1 MVNSHRLVLGLQICA
16 VVGAVMG
23 GRVSIGAQ
31 QAPMVR
37 AMTEPWPEQLVVDG
51 IEILPVRKAV
61 YMLVGGGANVSV
73 AIGDE
78 GVVMVD
84 TGSAGN
90 AAKLQNAVRR
100 LTRKPLRYLINTAP
114 DLDKIGGNADMVK
127 WAGGTAGPQAGA
139 GGVGFGQ
146 NGRSPNVGATFIAH
160 EAAYNR
166 MIAGGNGL
174 TALTGDALPESTF
187 FTPRKDIWANDEAV
201 QIFFE
206 PNAHTDG
213 DLMVF
218 FRGSEVVHAG
228 EVFRTDQ
235 FPLVDLA
242 RGGAINGVIDG
253 LNHLLEVAVPQRNQ
267 MGGTRIVPAYGRI
280 SNEADVLE
288 YRDMVTIIR
297 DRVQVLV
304 DKQATLAQVQ
314 AAGVALEYQHY
325 GKNPMWTTE
334 RFVEAVYNSLMK
346 KQGAER

>member
-1 MVNSHRLVLGLQICA
+1 MFNTHSLFRGACIG
-16 VVGAVMG
+16 VVIVAAMGGAVS
-23 GRVSIGAQ
+23 VGAQ
-31 QAPMVR
+31 QSPMVR
-37 AMTEPWPEQLVVDG
+37 AMTEPWPEELVIDG
-51 IEILPVRKAV
+51 IEILQVRKAV

-114 DLDKIGGNADMVK
+114 DLDKVGGNGEMVK
-127 WAGGTAGPQAGA
+127 WAGGTNGPQAAA
-139 GGVGFGQ
+139 GGQGLGQ
-146 NGRSPNVGATFIAH
+146 NGRSPNVGTAFVAH

-174 TALTGDALPESTF
+174 TALTGEALPDSTF
-187 FTPRKDIWANDEAV
+187 FTPRKDVWVNDEAI
-201 QIFFE
+201 QMFFE

-213 DLMVF
+213 DLIVF

-228 EVFRTDQ
+228 EMFRTDQ
-235 FPLVDLA
+235 FPLVDLT
-242 RGGAINGVIDG
+242 RGGSINGIIGG
-253 LNHLLEVAVPQRNQ
+253 LNHLLEIAVPQRNQ

-297 DRVQVLV
+297 DRVQVLI
-304 DKQATLAQVQ
+304 DKKATLAQVK
-314 AAGVALEYQHY
+314 AAGAALEYQQY
-325 GKNPMWTTE
+325 GRNPRWTTDM
-334 RFVEAVYNSLMK
+334 FVEAVYNSLVK
-346 KQGAER
+346 K

>member
-1 MVNSHRLVLGLQICA
+1 MMSNPRLLRRAC
-16 VVGAVMG
+16 VGAVVTAVLG
-23 GRVSIGAQ
+23 AVATLGAQ
-31 QAPMVR
+31 VAPMVR

-51 IEILPVRKAV
+51 IEILPVRGSV

-84 TGSAGN
+84 SGSAGN
-90 AAKLQNAVRR
+90 ASKLQNAVRR
-100 LTRKPLRYLINTAP
+100 LTRKPLRYLITTAP
-114 DLDKIGGNADMVK
+114 DPDKVGGNADMVK
-127 WAGGTAGPQAGA
+127 WAGGTSGPQAAA
-139 GGVGFGQ
+139 GGQGFGQ
-146 NGRSPNVGATFIAH
+146 NGRSPNVGTGVIAH

-166 MIAGGNGL
+166 MISGGNGL
-174 TALTGDALPESTF
+174 TALTGDGLPDSTF

-201 QIFFE
+201 QLFFA

-228 EVFRTDQ
+228 EVYRTDQ

-242 RGGAINGVIDG
+242 RGGSINGVLGG
-253 LNHLLEVAVPQRNQ
+253 LNHLLEIAVPQRNQ

-288 YRDMVTIIR
+288 YRDMLTIIR
-297 DRVQVLV
+297 NRVQALIE
-304 DKQATLAQVQ
+304 KKATLAQVK

-325 GKNPMWTTE
+325 GRNARWNTDM
-334 RFVEAVYNSLMK
+334 FVEAVYNSLIK
-346 KQGAER
+346 R